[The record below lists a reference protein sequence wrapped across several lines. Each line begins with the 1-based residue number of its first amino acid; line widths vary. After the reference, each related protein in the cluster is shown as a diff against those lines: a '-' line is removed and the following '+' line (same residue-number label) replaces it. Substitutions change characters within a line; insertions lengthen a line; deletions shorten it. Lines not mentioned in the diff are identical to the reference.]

1 MADET
6 DSKRKLCK
14 IVYFDEG
21 SATDFV
27 QIVHGGGLTT
37 TTELLESGE
46 DRGSAAVGAEAK
58 VGLGALLHGLLALGH
73 RLAWMPLF
81 PRRLIRARWRKVS
94 LRTRC

>member
-6 DSKRKLCK
+6 DSERKLCK

-37 TTELLESGE
+37 TTELFESGE
-46 DRGSAAVGAEAK
+46 DKGSAAVGAEAK
-58 VGLGALLHGLLALGH
+58 VGLSALLHGLLGAKVSVGVDASLSTSLDSGE
-73 RLAWMPLF
+73 
-81 PRRLIRARWRKVS
+81 RRRAS

>member
-37 TTELLESGE
+37 TTELFESGE

-58 VGLGALLHGLLALGH
+58 VGLGALLHGLL
-73 RLAWMPLF
+73 R
-81 PRRLIRARWRKVS
+81 
-94 LRTRC
+94 

>member
-27 QIVHGGGLTT
+27 QIVHGGGLTS
-37 TTELLESGE
+37 TTELFESGE
-46 DRGSAAVGAEAK
+46 DRGSAAVDAEAK
-58 VGLGALLHGLLALGH
+58 VGLGALLHGLLGARASVSVEL
-73 RLAWMPLF
+73 LF
-81 PRRLIRARWRKVS
+81 PRRLTRVRWRKVS